1 MRRTASI
8 TVLALAGIL
17 LASMACSI
25 TIGPASMSLSS
36 LFALP
41 NAWTIFWEVRLPR
54 VIAVVLVG
62 CALAVAGTAMQ
73 GLFRNSMADPYIIGT
88 SSGGALGATLS
99 IVFFAGTG
107 RPIFAFIGATVAT
120 FTVYTIARQGGKVP
134 VETLLLSGV
143 ALSMLLSAFLSF
155 LMYTA
160 GRSLHQIMFWL
171 MGGFWNVSWDDVLIG
186 ILIPIGCLV
195 IYFYARDINIISLG
209 EEDAI
214 HLGVNVER
222 LKQLLLF
229 VSAFLAGIAVSI
241 AGAIGFIGLITPHVM
256 RLIVGPDHRIL
267 LPAAAL
273 AGGILLLWS
282 DTLARTFAG
291 DMPVGIITACF
302 GAPFFIYLLRSRM
315 KA

>member
-1 MRRTASI
+1 MNFNKRKLTLLYTMRRTASI

-171 MGGFWNVSWDDVLIG
+171 MGGFWNVSWDDVIIG

-222 LKQLLLF
+222 LKQ
-229 VSAFLAGIAVSI
+229 
-241 AGAIGFIGLITPHVM
+241 
-256 RLIVGPDHRIL
+256 
-267 LPAAAL
+267 
-273 AGGILLLWS
+273 
-282 DTLARTFAG
+282 
-291 DMPVGIITACF
+291 
-302 GAPFFIYLLRSRM
+302 
-315 KA
+315 

>member
-1 MRRTASI
+1 MRRTAPI
-8 TVLALAGIL
+8 AILALTCTL
-17 LASMACSI
+17 LISMACAVVL
-25 TIGPASMSLSS
+25 GPVSLGS
-36 LFALP
+36 LVTLP
-41 NAWTIFWEVRLPR
+41 SAGMIIWDVRIPR
-54 VIAVVLVG
+54 VITAALVG

-88 SSGGALGATLS
+88 SSGGALGATLA
-99 IVFFAGTG
+99 IVLFAGAG
-107 RPIFAFIGATVAT
+107 LPVFAFAGAAIAT
-120 FTVYTIARQGGKVP
+120 FAVYIIARQGGRIP

-155 LMYTA
+155 LMYTS

-171 MGGFWNVSWDDVLIG
+171 MGGFWNVSWDDVRIA
-186 ILIPIGCLV
+186 ILIPVGCLAV
-195 IYFYARDINIISLG
+195 YLYARDINIISLG
-209 EEDAI
+209 DEDAI

-222 LKQLLLF
+222 LKQILLF
-229 VSAFLAGIAVSI
+229 ASAFLTGIAVSI

-282 DTLARTFAG
+282 DTLTRTFAG